1 MKKETKNICTPNKLT
16 YGTRRVNKLMSLEIS
31 LIITNCFL
39 NTASLVSVVEDKDRT
54 KWNVLVPNGKFRKR
68 WSRLAV
74 LLAALVL
81 LELMGVQ
88 VLASTPQHSSMSRIR
103 GEEILVSESI
113 QLVWTVS
120 GVYLFIKL
128 IFIKAQESS
137 FVAYP
142 QTVHEPRSSEQPRVR
157 KCS

>member
-1 MKKETKNICTPNKLT
+1 MCLS
-16 YGTRRVNKLMSLEIS
+16 RMVNSQ
-31 LIITNCFL
+31 
-39 NTASLVSVVEDKDRT
+39 R
-54 KWNVLVPNGKFRKR
+54 GG
-68 WSRLAV
+68 WSKLAV

-81 LELMGVQ
+81 LEPMGLQ

-113 QLVWTVS
+113 WLVWTVS

-128 IFIKAQESS
+128 ILIKAQESS

-142 QTVHEPRSSEQPRVR
+142 QTVHKPRSSEQPRVR